1 VSEPL
6 LFEPVDPEVM
16 RVARKL
22 ALASKMWGLS
32 PYKAIEA
39 GHWDNGFTV
48 RQFVPEAERQVARRR
63 ALKRAP

>member
-1 VSEPL
+1 
-6 LFEPVDPEVM
+6 M
-16 RVARKL
+16 ARKL

-39 GHWDNGFTV
+39 GNWDNGFTV